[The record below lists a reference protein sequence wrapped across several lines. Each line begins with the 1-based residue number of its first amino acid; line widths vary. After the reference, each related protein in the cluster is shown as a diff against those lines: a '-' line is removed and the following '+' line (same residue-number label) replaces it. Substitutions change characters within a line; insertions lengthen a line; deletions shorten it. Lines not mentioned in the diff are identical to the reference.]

1 MAVLS
6 ILFAMRYKLIIAYD
20 GTNFSGWQTQENS
33 SAIQPFIQAALQTA
47 LRHTLNLTG
56 SGRTDA
62 GVHARGQVAHFDSD
76 VSFEPTKLLLSL
88 KARLPKEIRI
98 LKIEQ
103 VASDFHARYGA
114 SSKIYHYHL
123 HLSPILDPFSAL
135 YRFQVRDRIELEALS
150 QAAKLF
156 LGTRDFTSFANEAHR
171 GSASHDPVRTLMRFD
186 VVEEKNG
193 ARLELEADGF
203 LYKMVR
209 NLVGTLLEVARGN
222 ITPSQLEEIFAA
234 KDRRKAAMALPPHGL
249 FLSQVNY

>member
-88 KARLPKEIRI
+88 NALLPKEIRI
-98 LKIEQ
+98 LKKTDLVL
-103 VASDFHARYGA
+103 VASGIYTGVDNVTMEKFVA
-114 SSKIYHYHL
+114 SLLVH
-123 HLSPILDPFSAL
+123 
-135 YRFQVRDRIELEALS
+135 
-150 QAAKLF
+150 AKLI
-156 LGTRDFTSFANEAHR
+156 G
-171 GSASHDPVRTLMRFD
+171 
-186 VVEEKNG
+186 
-193 ARLELEADGF
+193 
-203 LYKMVR
+203 
-209 NLVGTLLEVARGN
+209 GN
-222 ITPSQLEEIFAA
+222 TIKKQCQSVTY
-234 KDRRKAAMALPPHGL
+234 
-249 FLSQVNY
+249 VTN